1 MAIKSNNSDVTV
13 MGGGITYYSGISNFK
28 VVAVNPDL
36 KELHEI
42 GVNYKSEPNYDV
54 NFGGEDF
61 TKLVFWLKNE
71 DLTTSMEILMSAEE
85 KLSKAG
91 KPLWINNIGQSSYSD
106 TTPVDNPN
114 MSWWKEEGTHK
125 CVKGEDTL
133 IAFTQA
139 WANVANGEEVRYET
153 ISKIAKGDVA
163 EIKALVKLL
172 DSNEARVL
180 VGVRQADTGKTYQ
193 SVYTKFF
200 GRITPVRDDLFAK
213 KLNDGFNSFKAEFP
227 GNLQWGPHTPEIN
240 TVQPDPAPLLSLDE
254 STDWS

>member
-71 DLTTSMEILMSAEE
+71 DLTTSMELLMSAEE

-153 ISKIAKGDVA
+153 ISKIA
-163 EIKALVKLL
+163 
-172 DSNEARVL
+172 
-180 VGVRQADTGKTYQ
+180 
-193 SVYTKFF
+193 
-200 GRITPVRDDLFAK
+200 
-213 KLNDGFNSFKAEFP
+213 
-227 GNLQWGPHTPEIN
+227 
-240 TVQPDPAPLLSLDE
+240 
-254 STDWS
+254 